1 MRRQI
6 TIRLQTPVQL
16 FQALPVSPTSPDYTE
31 YTAQPAMVTVRDLLL
46 RRVPRRDDAIVL
58 TVVLPDSELRP
69 GLDADLTEAVRR
81 WVRVENT
88 IDVDATAA
96 GGAVGRR
103 LFVIGVAIFLVLQ
116 TAAIYLR
123 QVGDSLD
130 NDLIDAVAEGMSV
143 TSWVML
149 WFPVQTFTMEVW
161 RAGIRRRRAAVLERM
176 TVQVLAASHE
186 DDAPDDD
193 WGD

>member
-1 MRRQI
+1 M
-6 TIRLQTPVQL
+6 
-16 FQALPVSPTSPDYTE
+16 SPMSDAYTE

-46 RRVPRRDDAIVL
+46 RRKPRREDEIVL
-58 TVVLPDSELRP
+58 TLVLPDHEIRS
-69 GLDADLTEAVRR
+69 GLDAELTTAVRR

-88 IDVDATAA
+88 VDVDASQA

-103 LFVIGVAIFLVLQ
+103 LFVLGVAIFLVLQ
-116 TAAIYLR
+116 TLAIYLR
-123 QVGDSLD
+123 QVGDSID
-130 NDLIDAVAEGMSV
+130 NDVVAAVAEGLSV

-161 RAGIRRRRAAVLERM
+161 RSSIRRRRAAVLERM
-176 TVQVLAASHE
+176 VVQTVPASREH
-186 DDAPDDD
+186 DAPADE